1 MLLKDLDPMIAGIG
15 LPYKYYAFPK
25 PGQAPPYIVYYS
37 PGRSDLFAD
46 NLNYQPILD
55 LVVELYTQTKRYDLE
70 VAVESALTSAG
81 LAYSKSEDFVES
93 DGVFMITY
101 ETEVIIT
108 DGQ

>member
-1 MLLKDLDPMIAGIG
+1 MQLQDIDPMIAGIG
-15 LPYKYYAFPK
+15 LPYRYYAFPK
-25 PGQAPPYIVYYS
+25 PGQAPPYITYYS
-37 PGRSDLFAD
+37 PGRSDLMAD
-46 NLNYQPILD
+46 NINYQHILD

-70 VAVESALTSAG
+70 VAVEAALTSAG
-81 LAYSKSEDFVES
+81 LAYAKTEDFVES